1 MLALGEFID
10 LEFKETNEFVKE
22 IRNGISKIRI
32 SGLDIKEQVLALLI
46 LKKLPKE
53 FESLIRIIIQ
63 DNSSLKIE
71 DVILKIERDYIQFK
85 LKKTDKIA
93 MVGQQSQQ
101 AGPRR
106 TGKCYNC
113 DIIGHSA
120 KECRKPWSNYK
131 YAPPKANIV
140 ESDNI
145 SISFLAR
152 KEEEMEEDDTEIT
165 FYDPVATEIEIFGNL
180 GNDGYYTQEEIN
192 QAMADHHAMT
202 GLVSANNAMSPGDA
216 IILDS
221 GASDHM
227 FNNKEDFS
235 NYIEHKGK
243 VEIGE
248 VGRSVEIV
256 GKGDVT
262 LTSHNNTITLRNA
275 FHVPSLPYCLMSQ
288 TSLWIG
294 GAQISKTTGD
304 NFEVTVNG
312 KRLFD
317 GKIRNRLP
325 FPNLERKKNT
335 CQISLEEHR
344 RMGHPGGQSE
354 CE

>member
-85 LKKTDKIA
+85 LKKTDQIA

-131 YAPPKANIV
+131 
-140 ESDNI
+140 
-145 SISFLAR
+145 
-152 KEEEMEEDDTEIT
+152 
-165 FYDPVATEIEIFGNL
+165 
-180 GNDGYYTQEEIN
+180 
-192 QAMADHHAMT
+192 
-202 GLVSANNAMSPGDA
+202 
-216 IILDS
+216 
-221 GASDHM
+221 
-227 FNNKEDFS
+227 
-235 NYIEHKGK
+235 
-243 VEIGE
+243 
-248 VGRSVEIV
+248 
-256 GKGDVT
+256 
-262 LTSHNNTITLRNA
+262 
-275 FHVPSLPYCLMSQ
+275 
-288 TSLWIG
+288 
-294 GAQISKTTGD
+294 
-304 NFEVTVNG
+304 
-312 KRLFD
+312 
-317 GKIRNRLP
+317 
-325 FPNLERKKNT
+325 
-335 CQISLEEHR
+335 
-344 RMGHPGGQSE
+344 
-354 CE
+354 